1 MEPAALHYPEP
12 LDSEEQVNAW
22 GIESGDADFKFKAIK
37 INRPK
42 VAPKQVKFEMLYC
55 GVCHS
60 DVHIGKGDLGQ
71 VQYPFVGGHELL
83 GRVTEI
89 GEGVTRV
96 KVGDVVAV
104 GCFVEACL
112 ECNQCKIG
120 DEQYCD
126 KGMTGTYNGQ
136 KKHGM
141 ALGNQETRTHGGYS
155 ESHTVHEHF
164 IIKIPDGMDLAKT
177 GPIMCA
183 GITLYDPLRHW
194 GFTKCTGKTVGI
206 IGIGGLGTM
215 GIKLAKAMG
224 HKVVAISSSS
234 KKADLAKEKGADVF
248 VAMSDE
254 ESVKAAANTCDLIL
268 NTVSAEHDLNVY
280 LPLVAKNGVLCQLG
294 LVTKPHQVSQLPL
307 MFARKSV
314 AGSLIGGIAATQECV
329 DFCAKHGIYPDCQ
342 TITADKLA
350 ETWKELDTG
359 ANANGLRYV
368 LDIKASLAALN

>member
-1 MEPAALHYPEP
+1 MEPAALHYPAP

-22 GIESGDADFKFKAIK
+22 AIESGDYKFKAIK

-42 VAPKQVKFEMLYC
+42 IAPKQVKFEMLYC

-60 DVHIGKGDLGQ
+60 DVHVGKGDLGA

-83 GRVTEI
+83 GKVTEI
-89 GEGVTRV
+89 GEGVAKV
-96 KVGDVVAV
+96 KVGDVVAL

-112 ECNQCKIG
+112 DCNMCKGG
-120 DEQYCD
+120 DEQYCV

-155 ESHTVHEHF
+155 ESHTVHEHC

-206 IGIGGLGTM
+206 VGIGGLGTM

-224 HKVVAISSSS
+224 HKVVAISHSAS
-234 KKADLAKEKGADVF
+234 KEAMAKEKGADVF
-248 VAMSDE
+248 ICSTNE
-254 ESVKAAANTCDLIL
+254 ESVKANAGTCDLIL
-268 NTVSAEHDLNVY
+268 NTVSAEHDINIY
-280 LPLVAKNGVLCQLG
+280 LSLVANSGQLCQLG
-294 LVTKPHQVSQLPL
+294 LVTKPHSISQLPL
-307 MFARKSV
+307 IFARKAV
-314 AGSLIGGIAATQECV
+314 TGSLIGGIAATQECV
-329 DFCAKHGIYPDCQ
+329 EFC
-342 TITADKLA
+342 
-350 ETWKELDTG
+350 
-359 ANANGLRYV
+359 N
-368 LDIKASLAALN
+368 